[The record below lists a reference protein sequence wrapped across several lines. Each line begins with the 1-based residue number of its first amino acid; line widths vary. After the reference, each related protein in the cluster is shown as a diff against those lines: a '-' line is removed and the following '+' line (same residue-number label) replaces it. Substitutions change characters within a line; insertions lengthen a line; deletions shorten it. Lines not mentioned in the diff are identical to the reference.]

1 MRLKQ
6 ALNEG
11 RDASKRTRL
20 QEGLHCLFFSIMQKN
35 AKKMNQSIMKDPE
48 LMQAAYDTYCS
59 INTPFGEL
67 YQFGID
73 NPNWVK
79 SVIASTQAL
88 FKSGWLKGKYT
99 FHRGDAYMNSI
110 YAQWQRFKKE
120 YKIKLGDDKW
130 NPGDVWAEKGS
141 VKVPNFDNLDE
152 YNGWIAKML
161 HSGNLIPI
169 SLKKTTGG
177 TKVKL
182 EGDPED
188 LKSHTKRT
196 YNGVKRPT
204 KIFPTGVSI
213 IVGGKETINIRSFAL
228 NKANGNITGEVV
240 IPGAEARGGK
250 VPADYF
256 RRTLKDFT
264 IPQMSL
270 SQIKSTSDEDL
281 INKLLEM
288 WMILGQ
294 NFSEEKI
301 AAQFE
306 VRSKTG
312 NKKQKWRD
320 RDSYWQSVI
329 NSFQVATWMESGGS
343 VANDI
348 IDRWYQG
355 AKSKTD
361 VSSQFI
367 KVF

>member
-1 MRLKQ
+1 MRLKSV
-6 ALNEG
+6 LSEKKN
-11 RDASKRTRL
+11 ASKTTRL
-20 QEGLHCLFFSIMQKN
+20 QEGLHCLFFSIMQKS
-35 AKKMNQSIMKDPE
+35 AKKMNASVMKDPE

-59 INTPFGEL
+59 IDTPFGEL
-67 YQFGID
+67 YQFGVD

-79 SVIASTQAL
+79 SVVASTQAL
-88 FKSGWLKGKYT
+88 FKSGWMKGKYS

-110 YAQWQRFKKE
+110 YAQWKRFKKE
-120 YKIKLGDDKW
+120 YGVKLGDDKW

-141 VKVPNFDNLDE
+141 VKVPNFDSLDE

-161 HSGNLIPI
+161 HKGNLIPI

-188 LKSHTKRT
+188 LESHTKRT
-196 YNGVKRPT
+196 YEGVKRPRL
-204 KIFPTGVSI
+204 IFPTGVSV
-213 IVGGKETINIRSFAL
+213 IVGGKETINIRAFSL
-228 NKANGNITGEVV
+228 DKSNGNISGEVV
-240 IPGAEARGGK
+240 VPGAPARYGK
-250 VPADYF
+250 VPAVYF
-256 RRTLKDFT
+256 RKTIRDYN

-270 SQIKSTSDEDL
+270 SQIKSTSNEDL
-281 INKLLEM
+281 INKLLDM
-288 WMILGQ
+288 WMTLGQ

-306 VRSKTG
+306 VRCCTG

-329 NSFQVATWMESGGS
+329 NSFQVATWMESAGS
-343 VANDI
+343 TADSI
-348 IDRWYQG
+348 IDKWYQG

-367 KVF
+367 KVY